1 MLTIR
6 LEKLAYIIEK
16 AREFDAEVPSDA
28 EEGSNAA
35 DDAEREILLDTP
47 DNPTTQ
53 ELRDAIDGL
62 NIDEREELLAL
73 VWLGRGDYNAENWS
87 EALQLAR
94 QTQTATETAYLLGTL
109 AVLVTLPSTEA
120 TGLQGI
126 LQAIQSGG
134 RRVGLVAWAPVA
146 AALVALGG
154 LGQVASWFGGCARLP
169 WRRPRREAPRRA
181 RCRRRRGALVC
192 RRSQRSI
199 PIHRP
204 LCGPGRRRGL

>member
-1 MLTIR
+1 MLTIP

-35 DDAEREILLDTP
+35 DDDEREILLDTP

-87 EALQLAR
+87 EALHQAR
-94 QTQTATETAYLLGTL
+94 QTRTATETAYLLGTPLL
-109 AVLVTLPSTEA
+109 ADYLEEGVS
-120 TGLQGI
+120 
-126 LQAIQSGG
+126 
-134 RRVGLVAWAPVA
+134 
-146 AALVALGG
+146 ALG
-154 LGQVASWFGGCARLP
+154 LSLEDF
-169 WRRPRREAPRRA
+169 
-181 RCRRRRGALVC
+181 RRG
-192 RRSQRSI
+192 
-199 PIHRP
+199 
-204 LCGPGRRRGL
+204 